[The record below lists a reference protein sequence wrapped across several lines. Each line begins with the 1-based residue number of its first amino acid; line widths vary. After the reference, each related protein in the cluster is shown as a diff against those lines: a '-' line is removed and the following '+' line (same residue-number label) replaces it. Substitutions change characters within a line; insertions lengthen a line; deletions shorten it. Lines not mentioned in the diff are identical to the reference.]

1 MAEATGQERTEE
13 PTARRLQKARK
24 EGQIARS
31 TEAPAAA
38 VVIGAL
44 LAILLS
50 GTWMAQRLT
59 TGFASGFTFDRKTLD
74 TPSLMLATFG
84 DQLLQGFLV
93 ILPVMLVTVLMAITA
108 AGLSG
113 GFMFSPDAAAPKASK
128 LSPLAGFKRMFGLNA
143 LVELAKALL
152 KFALV
157 GGALWLCL
165 ALRMDDILRIGEM
178 ALEPAMALAATL
190 LLQCALVVSM
200 ALALIALIDVPWQRY
215 SFMKRMRMTRQE
227 IKDEMKDMEGRP
239 EVKAQIRK
247 RQREMANARMLK
259 RVKDADVVI
268 TNPEHF
274 AVALEYD
281 PTSNGAPVL
290 VAKGSDFMAAK
301 IREEAANAGVHLFAA
316 PELARA
322 LYFTTEAE
330 HPVPEALYHAVAQV
344 IAYVFSLEGAQPG
357 RAGMRRPHPVVPPS
371 MRFDADG
378 RRLEAETETETAANA
393 AATPA

>member
-1 MAEATGQERTEE
+1 VAESSAQERTEE
-13 PTARRLQKARK
+13 PTARRLSKARE
-24 EGQIARS
+24 EGQVARS
-31 TEAPAAA
+31 AEAPAAA

-44 LAILLS
+44 LVMMLAGS
-50 GTWMAQRLT
+50 WMVHRLAAY
-59 TGFASGFTFDRKTLD
+59 FASGFRFDRKTLD
-74 TPSLMLATFG
+74 SPALMLSAFG
-84 DQLLQGFLV
+84 DQVANGFLV
-93 ILPVMLVTVLMAITA
+93 VLPVMAATAVMAIVA

-113 GFMFSPDAAAPKASK
+113 GFMFAPAAAAPKASK
-128 LSPLAGFKRMFGLNA
+128 LSPMAGLQRMFGTHA
-143 LVELAKALL
+143 LVELGKAFL
-152 KFALV
+152 KFVLV
-157 GGALWLCL
+157 GGALWLSL
-165 ALRMDDILRIGEM
+165 SMRMEDILRIGEM
-178 ALEPAMALAATL
+178 ALEPALGLAGTL
-190 LLQCALVVSM
+190 LLQSALTVSL
-200 ALALIALIDVPWQRY
+200 ALAVIALIDVPWQRH
-215 SFMKRMRMTRQE
+215 SFMKRLRMTRQE

-239 EVKAQIRK
+239 EVKAHIRR
-247 RQREMANARMLK
+247 RQREMANARMLQ

-357 RAGMRRPHPVVPPS
+357 RAGMRRPHPVVPAAL
-371 MRFDADG
+371 RFDADG
-378 RRLEAETETETAANA
+378 RRLEPEA
-393 AATPA
+393 AAAAA